1 MTALERQAD
10 HAFDILRPA
19 HGRVRPLVFSAAH
32 AGFDW
37 PDGRSAAARE
47 AMGGTWDAHLDQLLG
62 GVPLAGAT
70 LLHARFPRAYVDTDL
85 SEAEVEQALRAD
97 GAPDAEVAYRLAGYF
112 RPYRD
117 ALQRLI
123 AEAHE
128 RSGTCWHFEVRAVPS
143 RGRRGEVDAGQLRP
157 DIVVCDRMGTTASPA
172 LTARVIEW
180 FDALGFRVQMND
192 PFRGGDLIGSFGN
205 PRVGR
210 QSVQLAL
217 NRALYLNE
225 RSLEKTG
232 GFTGLQHTL
241 TTFAHE
247 LVGWLGN
254 E

>member
-1 MTALERQAD
+1 MIALERQAD

-47 AMGGTWDAHLDQLLG
+47 ALGSTWDAHLDQLLS
-62 GVPLAGAT
+62 GVPLAGAA
-70 LLHARFPRAYVDTDL
+70 LLHARFPRAYVDADL
-85 SEAEVEQALRAD
+85 PEVEVERALRAD
-97 GAPDAEVAYRLAGYF
+97 GAPEAEIAYRLAGYF

-117 ALQRLI
+117 ALQRMI
-123 AEAHE
+123 ADAYE
-128 RSGTCWHFEVRAVPS
+128 RSGTCWHFEVRAVSS

-157 DIVVCDRMGTTASPA
+157 DIVVCDRMGTTADPH

-192 PFRGGDLIGSFGN
+192 PFRGGDLIAAFGN

-210 QSVQLAL
+210 QSLQLSI

-225 RSLEKTG
+225 RTFERTG
-232 GFTGLQHTL
+232 AYPGLQHTL

-247 LVGWLGN
+247 LARWVGV
-254 E
+254 